1 MNLPSM
7 HDSLAVK
14 MPDPNMAFTTVHCV
28 YVPYC
33 IFHLQR
39 HNNIQI
45 VNIVYIP

>member
-28 YVPYC
+28 YKY
-33 IFHLQR
+33 R
-39 HNNIQI
+39 T
-45 VNIVYIP
+45 VYSTYKTQ